1 MWRYILRRVLLAIVV
16 LLLVSIGVFSIVR
29 LLPGDA
35 VILTL
40 GEFSV
45 LTPEALEN
53 ARHELGIDRPFINQ
67 YGAWIGGVVRGDLG
81 DSLVTRRSVTGEL
94 SKRITLTLHLAV
106 MAMIVGLLIA
116 IPIGILSA
124 IRQDTAADYGGR
136 LFAIMGLSLPD
147 FWIAVV
153 AITFLTIVFQWF
165 PPRGFEPIWI
175 DPWKNLQ
182 QLFLP
187 ALIIGWRFSAVVMRM
202 TRSCLLEVLRE
213 DYIRTAQ
220 AKGLGEQ
227 AVIVRHALKNALIPV
242 VTIVG
247 QQFSLLI
254 GGTVIVEFIFLL
266 PGVGSLTLDAV
277 LLRDYTMIQ
286 GAVLFFASVMVFM
299 NLLVDLSYAWFDP
312 RIRYG

>member
-1 MWRYILRRVLLAIVV
+1 MWQYILRRVLLAIVV

-53 ARHELGIDRPFINQ
+53 ARHELGIDRPFTNQ
-67 YGAWIGGVVRGDLG
+67 YGTWIWGVVRGDLG
-81 DSLVTRRSVTGEL
+81 DSLVTHRSVTGEL

-106 MAMIVGLLIA
+106 MALIIGLLIA

-147 FWIAVV
+147 FWMAVV

-182 QLFLP
+182 QLILP

-213 DYIRTAQ
+213 DYIRTAL
-220 AKGLGEQ
+220 AKGLGER
-227 AVIVRHALKNALIPV
+227 AVIARHALKNALIPV

>member
-67 YGAWIGGVVRGDLG
+67 YGTWIWGVVRGDLG

-147 FWIAVV
+147 FWMAVV

-220 AKGLGEQ
+220 AKGLGERS
-227 AVIVRHALKNALIPV
+227 VIVRHALKNALIPV

-312 RIRYG
+312 RIRYA

>member
-45 LTPEALEN
+45 LQPEALEE
-53 ARHELGIDRPFINQ
+53 ARHELGIDRPFVNQ
-67 YGAWIGGVVRGDLG
+67 YGTWIWGVVRGDLG

-116 IPIGILSA
+116 IPIGIISA

-136 LFAIMGLSLPD
+136 LFAVMGLSLPD
-147 FWIAVV
+147 FWMAVV

-165 PPRGFEPIWI
+165 PPRGFEPIWV

-187 ALIIGWRFSAVVMRM
+187 ALIIGWRFAAVVMRM
-202 TRSCLLEVLRE
+202 TRSSLLEVLRE

>member
-45 LTPEALEN
+45 LTPEALED
-53 ARHELGIDRPFINQ
+53 ARHELGIDRPFVNQ
-67 YGAWIGGVVRGDLG
+67 YGTWIWGVVRGDLG

-116 IPIGILSA
+116 IPIGIISA

-136 LFAIMGLSLPD
+136 LFAVMGLSLPD
-147 FWIAVV
+147 FWMAVV

-165 PPRGFEPIWI
+165 PPRGFEPIWV

-187 ALIIGWRFSAVVMRM
+187 ALIIGWRFAAVVMRM
-202 TRSCLLEVLRE
+202 TRSSLLEVLRE

>member
-29 LLPGDA
+29 LLPGDS

-53 ARHELGIDRPFINQ
+53 ARHELGIDRPFVNQ
-67 YGAWIGGVVRGDLG
+67 YGTWIWGVVRGDLG

-147 FWIAVV
+147 FWMAVV

-220 AKGLGEQ
+220 AKGLGERS
-227 AVIVRHALKNALIPV
+227 VIVRHALKNALIPV

-312 RIRYG
+312 RIRYA

>member
-67 YGAWIGGVVRGDLG
+67 YGTWIWGVVRGDLG

-147 FWIAVV
+147 FWMAVV

-266 PGVGSLTLDAV
+266 PGVGSLTLDSV

>member
-53 ARHELGIDRPFINQ
+53 ARHELGIDRPFVNQ
-67 YGAWIGGVVRGDLG
+67 YGTWIWGVVRGDLG

-116 IPIGILSA
+116 IPIGIISA

-136 LFAIMGLSLPD
+136 LFAVMGLSLPD
-147 FWIAVV
+147 FWMAVV

-165 PPRGFEPIWI
+165 PPRGFEPIWV

-187 ALIIGWRFSAVVMRM
+187 ALIIGWRFAAVVMRM
-202 TRSCLLEVLRE
+202 TRSSLLEVLRE

-220 AKGLGEQ
+220 AKGLGEK

>member
-45 LTPEALEN
+45 LTPEALEK
-53 ARHELGIDRPFINQ
+53 ARHELGIDRPFVNQ
-67 YGAWIGGVVRGDLG
+67 YGTWIWGVVRGDLG

-116 IPIGILSA
+116 IPIGIISA

-136 LFAIMGLSLPD
+136 LFAVMGLSLPD
-147 FWIAVV
+147 FWMAVV

-165 PPRGFEPIWI
+165 PPRGFEPIWV

-187 ALIIGWRFSAVVMRM
+187 ALIIGWRFAAVVMRM
-202 TRSCLLEVLRE
+202 TRSSLLEVLRE

>member
-1 MWRYILRRVLLAIVV
+1 MWRYIVRRVLLAIVV

-45 LTPEALEN
+45 LTPEALED

-67 YGAWIGGVVRGDLG
+67 FGTWIGGVVRGDLG
-81 DSLVTRRSVTGEL
+81 DSLVTRRSVAGEL
-94 SKRITLTLHLAV
+94 GKRVTLTLHLAV

-116 IPIGILSA
+116 IPIGIISA
-124 IRQDTAADYGGR
+124 VRQDTPADYGGR
-136 LFAIMGLSLPD
+136 MFAIMGLSLPD
-147 FWIAVV
+147 FWMAVV

-220 AKGLGEQ
+220 AKGLGGR

-266 PGVGSLTLDAV
+266 PGVGSLTLDSV

-286 GAVLFFASVMVFM
+286 GAVLFFASVMVLM

>member
-1 MWRYILRRVLLAIVV
+1 
-16 LLLVSIGVFSIVR
+16 
-29 LLPGDA
+29 
-35 VILTL
+35 L

-53 ARHELGIDRPFINQ
+53 ARHELGIDRPFANQ
-67 YGAWIGGVVRGDLG
+67 YGTWIWGVVRGDLG

-106 MAMIVGLLIA
+106 MAMIIGLLIA

-136 LFAIMGLSLPD
+136 LFAVMGLSLPD
-147 FWIAVV
+147 FWMAVV
-153 AITFLTIVFQWF
+153 VITFLTIVFQWF
-165 PPRGFEPIWI
+165 PPRGFEPVWI

-202 TRSCLLEVLRE
+202 TRSSLLEVLRE

>member
-53 ARHELGIDRPFINQ
+53 ARHELGIDRPFVNQ
-67 YGAWIGGVVRGDLG
+67 YGTWVWGVVRGDLG

-147 FWIAVV
+147 FWMAVV

-220 AKGLGEQ
+220 AKGLGERS
-227 AVIVRHALKNALIPV
+227 VIVRHALKNALIPV

-312 RIRYG
+312 RIRYA